1 MAGSKSDLPPATCHL
16 LPATRLMNHLQQQ
29 TLDHLIAASADN
41 RVTKPGAVAFGER
54 NRAEARHSS
63 IPGGYQAK
71 STLYGQQS
79 QASGQFANP
88 GDAQRSSLVAR
99 AITTDA
105 TVTTLFLDGA
115 AERPTLADNTTWL
128 FRLHVVARRTD
139 AANESAAYILE
150 GCIDRQVGVGT
161 TALVG
166 AVAKTVLAEDTAAW
180 DANVAAD
187 AVNGALQITVTGEA
201 GKTIRWVAHV
211 ELVEVGA

>member
-1 MAGSKSDLPPATCHL
+1 MNWLKQQVLEHLVAT
-16 LPATRLMNHLQQQ
+16 T
-29 TLDHLIAASADN
+29 ADN

-54 NRAEARHSS
+54 NRAQGRYSS
-63 IPGGYQAK
+63 VPGGYQAK
-71 STLYGQQS
+71 TTLYGQQS
-79 QASGQFANP
+79 QASGRFTND

-99 AITTDA
+99 AATTDA
-105 TVTTLFLDGA
+105 TVTTLFLNGA
-115 AERPTLADNTTWL
+115 AERLPLGDNTTWL
-128 FRLHVVARRTD
+128 FRVHVVARRTD

-150 GCIDRQVGVGT
+150 GCLDRQVGVGT

-211 ELVEVGA
+211 ELVEVG